1 MAYQLTV
8 TSKDKP
14 YNEIQNYSAF
24 AAIKNDGSVV
34 AWGKSDFGGT
44 APNNITNV
52 KQIFSSGFAFA
63 ALKNDGSVVS
73 WGTTDGNNS
82 PINTPNMTNVKT
94 ISSTESA
101 FAALTN
107 DGKVIAWGNADKG
120 GSVSSLTDVKEI
132 YSNNYAFAALKND
145 GSVVTWGDLNSGGS
159 SLDVDL
165 THVDKIFSTIDA
177 FAALK
182 TDGSVVAWGASGGN
196 ITSTIQAKLND
207 SSDKVIN
214 IFYFIY
220 SIELTKNIAD
230 NISAIKRTTPSNH

>member
-34 AWGKSDFGGT
+34 AWGNSDFGGT

-73 WGTTDGNNS
+73 WGTDGNNS

-107 DGKVIAWGNADKG
+107 DGKVVDWGNTVNDAV
-120 GSVSSLTDVKEI
+120 VSSLTNVKEI
-132 YSNNYAFAALKND
+132 YANNYAFAALKND
-145 GSVVTWGDLNSGGS
+145 GSVVTWGDSNSGGS

-165 THVDKIFSTIDA
+165 THVDKIFST
-177 FAALK
+177 
-182 TDGSVVAWGASGGN
+182 
-196 ITSTIQAKLND
+196 
-207 SSDKVIN
+207 
-214 IFYFIY
+214 
-220 SIELTKNIAD
+220 
-230 NISAIKRTTPSNH
+230 